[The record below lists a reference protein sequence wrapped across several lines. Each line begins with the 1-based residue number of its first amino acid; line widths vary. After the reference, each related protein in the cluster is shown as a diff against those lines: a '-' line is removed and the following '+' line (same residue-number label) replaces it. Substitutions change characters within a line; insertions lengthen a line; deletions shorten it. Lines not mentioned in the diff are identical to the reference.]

1 MEVVVCSS
9 AVCDRRAGS
18 RVKREELEGVEVWGM
33 NEEERREGRR
43 ASLVRRTRG
52 AVEVASMIALDWV
65 LTGSE
70 E

>member
-1 MEVVVCSS
+1 MVCSS
-9 AVCDRRAGS
+9 AVCNRRAGS

-33 NEEERREGRR
+33 KEEERREGRR

-52 AVEVASMIALDWV
+52 AVEVVSMTVVEWV